1 MAKKE
6 DASEAAIERLKRDIA
21 ADRARLSFALQNV
34 DSEGAEREGGIG
46 RLYKVFAA
54 TGQAQ

>member
-34 DSEGAEREGGIG
+34 DSEEVKREGGIG

>member
-1 MAKKE
+1 MAKPGS
-6 DASEAAIERLKRDIA
+6 ASEAAIERLRRDIA
-21 ADRARLSFALQNV
+21 ADRARLSFALRHV
-34 DSEGAEREGGIG
+34 DSEEAEREGGIG

>member
-34 DSEGAEREGGIG
+34 DSEEVQREGGIG

>member
-34 DSEGAEREGGIG
+34 DSEEAEREGGIG